1 MIKVYLFLI
10 IMGVIGAVGYGGY
23 LYYKDTQQRIAILT
37 ENNVK
42 LKKEIKNG

>member
-23 LYYKDTQQRIAILT
+23 MYYKDTQAT
-37 ENNVK
+37 YCYTY
-42 LKKEIKNG
+42 